1 MVRNPIAFSVRNSSG
16 FDPSRKPK
24 TQSWGAAE
32 FFLQVH
38 FIIKQVCKNGAH
50 YSNKIKCFM
59 YVLLYLLYDN
69 FNLLGVWNFHGKK
82 KM

>member
-1 MVRNPIAFSVRNSSG
+1 MVRNTIAFSVRNSSG
-16 FDPSRKPK
+16 FAQNTILGSGRVY
-24 TQSWGAAE
+24 
-32 FFLQVH
+32 FF
-38 FIIKQVCKNGAH
+38 IEQVCKNGAH